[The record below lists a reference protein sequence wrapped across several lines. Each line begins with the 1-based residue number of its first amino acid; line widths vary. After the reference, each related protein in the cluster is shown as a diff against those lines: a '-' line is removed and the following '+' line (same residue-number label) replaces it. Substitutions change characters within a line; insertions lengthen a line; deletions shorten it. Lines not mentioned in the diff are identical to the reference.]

1 MTIPLNTNFQP
12 DDTIWYDGSTLAN
25 AKMRGMLAYGD
36 PANNILEL
44 YNLTNTANIEYA
56 ITKPE
61 AGQVIYFLNTATT
74 LSYSSFSHILY
85 LMPPDS
91 FYEIET
97 ETQNN
102 ENVITQIENYCCI
115 GTTPTTDF
123 FGNPIDTTPPD
134 KRCHGFVANDSIWQ
148 ERDDGRRITA
158 RVDREDCANGAL
170 YVSLSTGHFQQDR
183 NIYKDNG
190 SIIAN
195 VFGVFANLSGK
206 ILFTEGGEVFDQ
218 LVEREQFN
226 PTGPT
231 IAIDKYFTGTPSDEY
246 LIHVSSTITSNVA
259 GKIAPDLPRSSGSGF
274 GGRKGR

>member
-25 AKMRGMLAYGD
+25 AKMRGTLLYGD

-56 ITKPE
+56 ITKPD
-61 AGQVIYFLNTATT
+61 AGQAIYFLNTATT

-91 FYEIET
+91 FFEIET

-148 ERDDGRRITA
+148 ERDDGVRITA
-158 RVDREDCANGAL
+158 KVDREDCANGAL
-170 YVSLSTGHFQQDR
+170 YVSLSTGHFQSDR

-190 SIIAN
+190 SITAN
-195 VFGVFANLSGK
+195 IFGVFANLSGL
-206 ILFTEGGEVFDQ
+206 ITYSDVVVDL
-218 LVEREQFN
+218 LVEREQFD
-226 PTGPT
+226 PIGPT
-231 IAIDKYFTGTPSDEY
+231 IAIDKYFTESATGAYIIRVE
-246 LIHVSSTITSNVA
+246 STVTSNVA
-259 GKIAPDLPRSSGSGF
+259 GRITPDLPRSSGGGF